1 MRRSFRT
8 KATSK
13 ARVKAAATP
22 SNIRKGIL
30 LPAAGRPVSG
40 AAGPSVAAGDASAL
54 ANDAISV
61 GGGVDRPPAALVGAA
76 AAAAGVGVAAGA
88 AVGGAAV
95 GVGGKVGGGV
105 AVGVGI
111 GVAAESPLSPCDWL
125 TPLAYPE
132 GLAGPAG
139 P

>member
-1 MRRSFRT
+1 M
-8 KATSK
+8 
-13 ARVKAAATP
+13 P

-40 AAGPSVAAGDASAL
+40 AAAPSVAAGDGSVL
-54 ANDAISV
+54 ADDAVSV
-61 GGGVDRPPAALVGAA
+61 GGGVDRPPAALAGAA
-76 AAAAGVGVAAGA
+76 VPTSGVGVATGV

-105 AVGVGI
+105 AVGVGT

-132 GLAGPAG
+132 GPAGPAG